1 MSSLF
6 ASTATILVVVLVA
19 ALLLVG
25 LFALW
30 VYNSLVVR
38 RNRIANA
45 LAQVEVQ
52 IQRRLDLVPNL
63 VETVKGYATHESSTL
78 QNVVKAR
85 QRVVA
90 AKSQDDA
97 GAQVAADFGLTS
109 ALKSL
114 FAVAEQYPNLK
125 ANANFQQLQSQLEET
140 EDKISYMRQSFNDT
154 VMDYNNRLQVFPAN
168 VFANMFGF
176 EPHVSYAAD
185 PGAQQAPR
193 VDF

>member
-1 MSSLF
+1 MF

-63 VETVKGYATHESSTL
+63 VETVKGGVY
-78 QNVVKAR
+78 
-85 QRVVA
+85 
-90 AKSQDDA
+90 
-97 GAQVAADFGLTS
+97 
-109 ALKSL
+109 
-114 FAVAEQYPNLK
+114 
-125 ANANFQQLQSQLEET
+125 
-140 EDKISYMRQSFNDT
+140 
-154 VMDYNNRLQVFPAN
+154 
-168 VFANMFGF
+168 
-176 EPHVSYAAD
+176 
-185 PGAQQAPR
+185 
-193 VDF
+193 